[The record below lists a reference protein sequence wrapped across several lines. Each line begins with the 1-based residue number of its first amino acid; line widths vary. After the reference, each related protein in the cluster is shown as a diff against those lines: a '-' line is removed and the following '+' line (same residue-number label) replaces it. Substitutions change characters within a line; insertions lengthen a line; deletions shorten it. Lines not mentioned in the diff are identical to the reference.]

1 MPHTCAGCPKPIELG
16 DVVTRLAWAKVSPS
30 EFELEDLPG
39 CEALFCCSVCLFRY
53 ARASQRRASTACA
66 CRLRPA
72 TAPSLLRR

>member
-1 MPHTCAGCPKPIELG
+1 MPHTCTGCPAPLDCG
-16 DVVTRLAWAKVSPS
+16 DIVTRLAWSKVSPS

-53 ARASQRRASTACA
+53 ARAFQRRAPTPCA

-72 TAPSLLRR
+72 ATASLSTR